1 MSTQDL
7 RGVACVRSV
16 SVGFGNKERSK
27 NAIFDFL
34 SLPRSFFDL
43 QTHGKACYE
52 SKQLILKMKYKKL
65 AVVAHVL
72 QNACAKFDD
81 FTLFFAVNV
90 TRCTKIYNARV
101 LLFLCYLNLLVTF
114 SFPLPLGF
122 ALSYVQVTDFINKF
136 INKFL

>member
-7 RGVACVRSV
+7 RGVARVRSV

-34 SLPRSFFDL
+34 PLPRSFFDL

-52 SKQLILKMKYKKL
+52 SKQLILKMEYKKL

-90 TRCTKIYNARV
+90 TRCTRV
-101 LLFLCYLNLLVTF
+101 LLFFCLLNLLVTF

-136 INKFL
+136 LTVL

>member
-16 SVGFGNKERSK
+16 SVGFGNKERPK

-34 SLPRSFFDL
+34 PLPRSFFAL

-72 QNACAKFDD
+72 QNVQNLMISLC
-81 FTLFFAVNV
+81 
-90 TRCTKIYNARV
+90 
-101 LLFLCYLNLLVTF
+101 FL
-114 SFPLPLGF
+114 
-122 ALSYVQVTDFINKF
+122 Q
-136 INKFL
+136 

>member
-34 SLPRSFFDL
+34 PLPRSFFDL

-52 SKQLILKMKYKKL
+52 SKQLILKMEYKKL

-90 TRCTKIYNARV
+90 TRCTRV
-101 LLFLCYLNLLVTF
+101 LLFFCLLNLLVTF

-136 INKFL
+136 LTVL

>member
-16 SVGFGNKERSK
+16 SVGFREQRKIKERDFRFFAASSVFLCSPNPRK
-27 NAIFDFL
+27 SLLREQAIN
-34 SLPRSFFDL
+34 S
-43 QTHGKACYE
+43 
-52 SKQLILKMKYKKL
+52 
-65 AVVAHVL
+65 
-72 QNACAKFDD
+72 QNEIQKISSRGSCSPKCAKFDD

-101 LLFLCYLNLLVTF
+101 LLFLCLLNLLVTF